1 MICLALEFFI
11 SDTSFYKIIK
21 CILGIFFLTNL
32 IIPLNQIKFPKINTE
47 NKFEKFENPLDNK
60 INSLVE
66 KKIKE
71 QISKFLS
78 SNSIKFEK
86 IIIYIDKNYKAK
98 CEISFDKGVDNPQKI
113 IKMLKEKFK
122 IDFYLK
128 KKLRK

>member
-1 MICLALEFFI
+1 M
-11 SDTSFYKIIK
+11 
-21 CILGIFFLTNL
+21 
-32 IIPLNQIKFPKINTE
+32 NQIKFPKINTE